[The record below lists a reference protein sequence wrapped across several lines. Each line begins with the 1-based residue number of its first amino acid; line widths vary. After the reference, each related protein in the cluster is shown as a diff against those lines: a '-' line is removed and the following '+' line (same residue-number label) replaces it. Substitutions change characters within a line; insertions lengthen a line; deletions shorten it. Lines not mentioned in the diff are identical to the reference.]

1 MSTLPIDLPDD
12 QLMEFCKRW
21 HIAELALF
29 GSVLRDDF
37 RPDSDIDMLIS
48 FASEA
53 TPGLLGLV
61 QMKDELEELLGRNI
75 DLVTKKAIENSE
87 NWIRRQNILQTA
99 QVVYATR

>member
-1 MSTLPIDLPDD
+1 MSTLAIDLPYD
-12 QLMEFCKRW
+12 QLIEFCKRW

-61 QMKDELEELLGRNI
+61 QMQEELETLLGRNV
-75 DLVTKKAIENSE
+75 DLITKKAIENSE

-99 QVVYATR
+99 QVIYATR